1 MKRIIDKI
9 KSDPNLKKFVHY
21 LLIPENQ
28 ARPRSWV
35 KYFLNPF
42 FHKKGKDALIRSRTR
57 MDVLPFNNFSIGNNS
72 TIEDF
77 STINNGMGDVHIG
90 NNVRIGIS
98 NVIIGP
104 VSIGDYVIIAQNV
117 VVSGLNHSYQDV
129 KIPISLQK
137 CTSSEVKIEDEVWI
151 GANSVITAGV
161 TIGKHAVVAGGSI
174 VTKNVLPYT
183 IVGGNP
189 AKVIKKFNFESGI
202 WEFVNNIKPNGIE
215 YQNKQEI
222 K

>member
-9 KSDPNLKKFVHY
+9 KSNPNLKKFVHHI
-21 LLIPENQ
+21 LIPKNQ
-28 ARPRSWV
+28 ARPRFWV
-35 KYFLNPF
+35 KYFVNPF
-42 FHKKGKDALIRSRTR
+42 FHKRGKDALIRFRTR

-104 VSIGDYVIIAQNV
+104 VSIGDYVILAQNV
-117 VVSGLNHSYQDV
+117 VISGLNHSYQDIT
-129 KIPISLQK
+129 IPICLQK
-137 CTSSEVKIEDEVWI
+137 CISSEVKIEDEVWV

-183 IVGGNP
+183 IVAGNP

-202 WEFVNNIKPNGIE
+202 WEFVNNIKPNGAE
-215 YQNKQEI
+215 YQNKQEV